1 MTTETK
7 TTTKAF
13 SLGQILS
20 ITTGRLCC
28 DMGGI
33 YDILNHITGD
43 NLFTHVLPRA
53 SKFAKPMLLELFPKL
68 EAAATEASME
78 RMDALLA
85 EHAGNP
91 MEGIQQWLTW
101 LRKDHG
107 LEESYK
113 LPTFADRWQSR
124 NPIAEAVEMVG
135 ANKVMAITQP

>member
-68 EAAATEASME
+68 ESAETEASME
-78 RMDALLA
+78 RMDTLLSI
-85 EHAGNP
+85 NP
-91 MEGIQQWLTW
+91 QRPMKGIEQWLDW
-101 LRKDHG
+101 VRNEHG
-107 LEESYK
+107 LESVYG
-113 LPTFADRWQSR
+113 LPCYGDRWLSLD
-124 NPIAEAVEMVG
+124 PIAEAVAMVG
-135 ANKVMAITQP
+135 EDKVAVITP

>member
-7 TTTKAF
+7 PTTKAF

-53 SKFAKPMLLELFPKL
+53 SKFAKPMLLEMFPKL

-78 RMDALLA
+78 RMDALLSI
-85 EHAGNP
+85 NP
-91 MEGIQQWLTW
+91 KRPMKGIEQWLDW
-101 LRKDHG
+101 VRNEHG
-107 LEESYK
+107 LESVYG
-113 LPTFADRWQSR
+113 LPCYGDRWLSLD
-124 NPIAEAVEMVG
+124 PIAEAVAMVG
-135 ANKVMAITQP
+135 EDKVAVITP

>member
-78 RMDALLA
+78 RMDTLLSI
-85 EHAGNP
+85 NP
-91 MEGIQQWLTW
+91 QRPMKGIEQWLDW
-101 LRKDHG
+101 VRNEHG
-107 LEESYK
+107 LESVYG
-113 LPTFADRWQSR
+113 LPCYGDRWLSLD
-124 NPIAEAVEMVG
+124 PIAEAVAMVG
-135 ANKVMAITQP
+135 EDKVAVITP